1 MQEPESEARYMRRK
15 VKAGLIEA
23 DHAECAIVVHY
34 EVEATVLGE
43 LGEPIVAERQENTKR
58 IKLKTLS
65 ENTNIPR
72 LAEEIIEKCKLIHA
86 SKLTQVEQLLQELVA
101 EQGRKDRGSSAAGGR
116 RGKGEKKS
124 KSKGG
129 GGGEDETPSLDKL
142 DQYMEAM
149 YEEPEAATKATYN
162 ILQLARQAENLEPL
176 LENEALLGL
185 LARLLQEEGPKSMDL
200 SVNILYILYSFSN
213 FSQFHQLLSQAR
225 VGANVLEVVEREAK
239 RSRVRELEQAKAE
252 REGTATDPMEEKRER
267 LKVRKQEKLLY
278 VCFHVLLNLAEEPDV
293 ERKMTKRGIVGLLT
307 SMLGRKQN
315 TELLVLSLLFLMKLA
330 IFKENLSQLRER
342 PPKAEKGAQPALLS
356 ALAAFVPHQQESLL
370 ATSLRLLFN
379 LSFDQQLR
387 AAIVSTNAGLLPKLA
402 TLLRST
408 KGRNQLPLVLRLLYN
423 LSAEPAAR
431 AAIGQTEAPRLIIK
445 QVLSCGE
452 PQLPLELAALAI
464 NVASDEAAAKAMAA
478 DGAPIRQLVD
488 RLYQSRDPHLI
499 KFMRNLAMHSSVGSH
514 LLPFLADLIALAQQV
529 EAAET
534 LVEIL
539 GILGTLPLHEVREFP
554 DLAAQYSL
562 FDFLARYLTP
572 GFTDDDVLLEV
583 VIVLGQAAM
592 HPQVAAYLAQS
603 RILTSLYTLITEKQ
617 EDDEVVLQILYAFF
631 HLLQAPDPRY
641 ALLQQT
647 QLVIYL
653 LDLLLDKC
661 EAVRRMANLCLDVV
675 IETDETWAPQ
685 IRQRKFQ
692 MHNKEWLEVV
702 DEDEAEEYQDAVALN
717 NAMASLHMN
726 QPLDAAALDDAG
738 YGEDGYGDDEYGVG
752 LDAADY
758 GTGGVGYPGGY
769 DPNAD
774 GYDAYA
780 VGGPASYGRD
790 AYGLDAYGRDGYDLN
805 DPAAGVE
812 PSLAHEAAALNNA
825 MASYG
830 AHDDGYGDQD
840 DGYGGVD
847 DGYGGRRD
855 YDDGYGG
862 DQLRDDDGFG
872 GGGGYGIG
880 AGRGVS
886 YDEGDDDYEQ
896 DDDYNYGGR

>member
-1 MQEPESEARYMRRK
+1 MRRK

-23 DHAECAIVVHY
+23 DHEECAIVVHY

-72 LAEEIIEKCKLIHA
+72 LAEEILEKCKLIHA
-86 SKLTQVEQLLQELVA
+86 SKLSQVEQLLQELVA
-101 EQGRKDRGSSAAGGR
+101 EQGRKDRGGSSAAAGGKK
-116 RGKGEKKS
+116 RGKGEKKAG
-124 KSKGG
+124 KSADGDAEEK
-129 GGGEDETPSLDKL
+129 PSLDKL

-162 ILQLARQAENLEPL
+162 ILQLARTAENLEPL

-239 RSRVRELEQAKAE
+239 RSRLRELEQAKAE
-252 REGTATDPMEEKRER
+252 KEGRPVHADPLEEKKDR
-267 LKVRKQEKLLY
+267 LKIRKQEKLLY
-278 VCFHVLLNLAEEPDV
+278 VCFHVLLNLAEEPEV

-307 SMLGRKQN
+307 AMLGRKQN

-330 IFKENLSQLRER
+330 IFKENLPSLREK
-342 PPKAEKGAQPALLS
+342 PSKAEKGALPALIM
-356 ALAAFVPHQQESLL
+356 ALTAFVPHQQEALL
-370 ATSLRLLFN
+370 ATALRLLFN

-387 AAIVSTNAGLLPKLA
+387 AAIVSSQAGLLPKLA

-408 KGRNQLPLVLRLLYN
+408 KGRNQQPLVLRLLYN
-423 LSAEPAAR
+423 LSAEPYAR
-431 AAIGQTEAPRLIIK
+431 KAIGETEAPKQIVK
-445 QVLSCGE
+445 QVLACGE

-464 NVASDEAAAKAMAA
+464 NVAADEASAKAMAA
-478 DGAPIRQLVD
+478 DGTPIQQLVD

-499 KFMRNLAMHSSVGSH
+499 KFLRNLVLHPGVGAH

-529 EAAET
+529 DAPET
-534 LVEIL
+534 LVELL
-539 GILGTLPLHEVREFP
+539 GIVGSLPLHEVREFP
-554 DLAAQYSL
+554 ELARRYSL
-562 FDFLARYLTP
+562 LDFLARYLTP

-583 VIVLGQAAM
+583 VVVIGQAAM
-592 HPQVAAYLAQS
+592 HPRIAAQLAQS

-617 EDDEVVLQILYAFF
+617 EDDEIVLQILYAFF
-631 HLLQAPDPRY
+631 HLLQAPEPRY

-738 YGEDGYGDDEYGVG
+738 YADEAGYGGAYGDSGLDGADFGAGGDGYGADAAGARGGYSAYGGADPYGSEYGAG
-752 LDAADY
+752 LEAY
-758 GTGGVGYPGGY
+758 GQDTDQDTDLYG
-769 DPNAD
+769 D
-774 GYDAYA
+774 GL
-780 VGGPASYGRD
+780 GRD
-790 AYGLDAYGRDGYDLN
+790 PHLGRD
-805 DPAAGVE
+805 
-812 PSLAHEAAALNNA
+812 PSLAHGSAALHNA
-825 MASYG
+825 ASSHLG
-830 AHDDGYGDQD
+830 TGVLDGYADGDD
-840 DGYGGVD
+840 V
-847 DGYGGRRD
+847 
-855 YDDGYGG
+855 
-862 DQLRDDDGFG
+862 
-872 GGGGYGIG
+872 
-880 AGRGVS
+880 
-886 YDEGDDDYEQ
+886 GDDDYDFDQ
-896 DDDYNYGGR
+896 DDDDGQYEYGRGQY